1 MNLSF
6 LFMEEGY
13 NHSLWFFEPICIPFC
28 YWSRINDKMVPE
40 NIFSIKSLAFSI
52 IIIIFA
58 LFFKN
63 GLSLI
68 KKILTYCNNNVL
80 WRIIT
85 IEEIC

>member
-1 MNLSF
+1 
-6 LFMEEGY
+6 
-13 NHSLWFFEPICIPFC
+13 
-28 YWSRINDKMVPE
+28 MVPE
-40 NIFSIKSLAFSI
+40 NIFSIKSLEFSI

-80 WRIIT
+80 
-85 IEEIC
+85 